1 MVYVISH
8 TGKAL
13 MPTQRHGK
21 VRLLL
26 RDGKARVVRTEPFT
40 IQLLYDNTEHTQSV
54 TLGVDAGTGHVGL
67 SATTDKKELFS
78 AEATLRRDIQNLLAT
93 RRESRRSR
101 RQRKTRYR
109 ATRFDNRRRAEGW
122 LAPSVRQAV
131 QSHLALIRKVH
142 SILPVTKTV
151 IEVAQFDT
159 QLLKN
164 PDIQGT
170 GYQQGEQLGFWN
182 VREYVLFRDGHSCQ
196 HCHGKSGDKVLNVH
210 HIESRKTGGNSPNNL
225 ITLCETCHKAYHRG
239 KLDLKFR
246 RGPSLRDASLMGV
259 MRWAVYNK
267 ARKEFGNVRMTYGY
281 ITKNTR
287 IRCGLE
293 KSHAVDAR
301 CISGHPLA
309 EPAEILWQLRQRR
322 RHNRQLFKAN
332 TPKGG
337 MRKRNQAPYLVKGF
351 RLFDKVRYK
360 GIECFVFGRRSSGSF
375 DIRLFDGT
383 RVNAGVTYKKLQ
395 FVGVSGTFIINQL
408 KRNLA
413 IPPTNEFVGSLAN
426 FS

>member
-1 MVYVISH
+1 
-8 TGKAL
+8 

-109 ATRFDNRRRAEGW
+109 APRFDNRRRAEGW

-259 MRWAVYNK
+259 MRWTVYNK

-287 IRCGLE
+287 IRCGLK

-322 RHNRQLFKAN
+322 RNNRQLFKAN

-413 IPPTNEFVGSLAN
+413 IPPTNEFVGFLAN
-426 FS
+426 FL

>member
-13 MPTQRHGK
+13 MPTERHGK
-21 VRLLL
+21 VRRLL
-26 RDGKARVVRTEPFT
+26 RDRKARVVKTEPFT

-67 SATTDKKELFS
+67 SATTESKELFA
-78 AEATLRRDIQNLLAT
+78 AEVTLRRDIQSLLAT
-93 RRESRRSR
+93 RRESRRTR
-101 RQRKTRYR
+101 RKRKTRYR
-109 ATRFDNRRRAEGW
+109 APRFNNRRRPDGW
-122 LAPSVRQAV
+122 LSPSVEQSV
-131 QSHLALIRKVH
+131 QSHIALIRKVH

-182 VREYVLFRDGHSCQ
+182 VREYVLFRDGHTCQ
-196 HCHGKSGDKVLNVH
+196 HCHGKSKDKVLNIH
-210 HIESRKTGGNSPNNL
+210 HIESRQTGGNAPNNL

-239 KLDLKFR
+239 EIKLKIK
-246 RGPSLRDASLMGV
+246 RGVSLRDAALMNI
-259 MRWAVYNK
+259 MRWKVYNRAK
-267 ARKEFGNVRMTYGY
+267 QEFGNVHLTYGY

-287 IRCGLE
+287 IQNRLD

-309 EPAEILWQLRQRR
+309 KPCETLWQMRQIR
-322 RHNRQLFKAN
+322 RHNRQLYKAN
-332 TPKGG
+332 TLKGG
-337 MRKRNQAPYLVKGF
+337 FRKKNQAPRLVKGF
-351 RLFDKVRYK
+351 RLFDKVMYNST
-360 GIECFVFGRRSSGSF
+360 ECFIFGRRSSGSF
-375 DIRLFDGT
+375 DIRKFDGT
-383 RVNAGVTYKKLQ
+383 RVNTGISYKKLKFKSISNSFIVNQ
-395 FVGVSGTFIINQL
+395 F
-408 KRNLA
+408 KRLAA
-413 IPPTNEFVGSLAN
+413 IPPTNLFVGFLADL
-426 FS
+426 S